1 MPNVR
6 LLDLDE
12 IQDPVLKQQLQRA
25 IEHGAPDPNFFR
37 IMGHNPELAMKF
49 FELWMESFN
58 RGAIDHKL
66 KEIIRVKMGR
76 HVSCTY

>member
-6 LLDLDE
+6 
-12 IQDPVLKQQLQRA
+12 
-25 IEHGAPDPNFFR
+25 
-37 IMGHNPELAMKF
+37 PELAMKF